1 MQILM
6 VYIFLQDWNNNLG
19 INDISKELTH
29 DRERVFIT
37 LSFVVG

>member
-6 VYIFLQDWNNNLG
+6 MYIFLQDWNNLG
-19 INDISKELTH
+19 INDISNELTH

-37 LSFVVG
+37 SSFVVG